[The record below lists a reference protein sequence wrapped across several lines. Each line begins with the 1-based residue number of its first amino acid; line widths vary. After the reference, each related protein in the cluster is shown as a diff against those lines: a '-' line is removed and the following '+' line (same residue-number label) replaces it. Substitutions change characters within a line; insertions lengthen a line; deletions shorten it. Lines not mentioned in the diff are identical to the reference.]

1 MAPVL
6 LENYSQVTLID
17 LRYFRQ
23 QLESVIDVADYDDV
37 LFLYGIDSFVNADDI
52 YMLKFLYKPATV
64 KMADS

>member
-6 LENYSQVTLID
+6 LKLQSGDAHRPAL
-17 LRYFRQ
+17 FRQ